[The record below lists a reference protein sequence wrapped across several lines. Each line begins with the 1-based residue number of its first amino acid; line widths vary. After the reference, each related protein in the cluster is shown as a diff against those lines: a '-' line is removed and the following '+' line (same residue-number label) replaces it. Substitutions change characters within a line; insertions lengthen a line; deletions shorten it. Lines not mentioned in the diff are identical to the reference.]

1 MAAARESKQKLQESE
16 RHLKQEVAELR
27 RRTIESEREL
37 NEASVKLSIAQDEVD
52 DLEASLCEA
61 QLKSHAGT
69 TAESRPDDLE
79 VGSLI
84 RDLKDAWDDAL
95 ESLGHSRWKVDRM

>member
-1 MAAARESKQKLQESE
+1 ME
-16 RHLKQEVAELR
+16 
-27 RRTIESEREL
+27 TEL
-37 NEASVKLSIAQDEVD
+37 NEATADLSIAQDEVD

-69 TAESRPDDLE
+69 TTEGRPDE
-79 VGSLI
+79 VCSLI

-95 ESLGHSRWKVDRM
+95 ESLGCSRWEMDRIEKGL